1 MNIPSFHLPHS
12 LGDTDNRRLGDQH
25 ASLFAVIRDQLR
37 ERILSGEFH
46 PGDRL
51 VEGKLASELGVSRIP
66 VREALRELASEG
78 LVDLVPNR
86 GAVAVR
92 LGEADVLQT
101 FEVLAGL
108 EGMSGELAAQRIS
121 EQQLAEV
128 RALHFE
134 MLASHA
140 RQDLSGY
147 YRLNALIH
155 SAINRAAANPV
166 LAETYGR
173 INARVQSLRFR
184 TNQDA
189 AKWKRA
195 VQEHERMLEALQAR
209 DAAAL
214 RQVLV
219 AHLEHKRDTVI
230 ALLKAGQIYP
240 RTMNE

>member
-1 MNIPSFHLPHS
+1 MKAMRVDAMEVGSCFMGTDLTRAHRGLAGGGARGWPGADPVGGPSGPKPS
-12 LGDTDNRRLGDQH
+12 AESIG
-25 ASLFAVIRDQLR
+25 
-37 ERILSGEFH
+37 
-46 PGDRL
+46 P
-51 VEGKLASELGVSRIP
+51 EGPPTEED
-66 VREALRELASEG
+66 EADAG
-78 LVDLVPNR
+78 TVV
-86 GAVAVR
+86 GAMESSNAVR
-92 LGEADVLQT
+92 
-101 FEVLAGL
+101 
-108 EGMSGELAAQRIS
+108 S
-121 EQQLAEV
+121 EQAIAVGGVKAMPAV
-128 RALHFE
+128 RALAKKLKVD
-134 MLASHA
+134 LA
-140 RQDLSGY
+140 RVTPSGANGDVT
-147 YRLNALIH
+147 LADVK
-155 SAINRAAANPV
+155 RAAANPV